1 MDRQVDQPM
10 SGVELRIWREDGG
23 TWRCRVLTPS
33 GFHTVRLDDQD
44 ELSAYIAGQI
54 DIFVKEHELQER
66 AAWR

>member
-23 TWRCRVLTPS
+23 GWRCRVLTPS

-44 ELSAYIAGQI
+44 TLSAYIAGQI